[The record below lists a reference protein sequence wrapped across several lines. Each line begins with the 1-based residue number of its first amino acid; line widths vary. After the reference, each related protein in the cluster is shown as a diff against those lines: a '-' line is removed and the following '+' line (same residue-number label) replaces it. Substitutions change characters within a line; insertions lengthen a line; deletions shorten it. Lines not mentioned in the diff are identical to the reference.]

1 MAEIHK
7 VTYYKEY
14 DKEVTVELDD
24 VEFKI
29 YNDILKCAMF
39 SGCGCCLDVEEDI
52 ERKVNAVKRISKEI
66 K

>member
-14 DKEVTVELDD
+14 DKEVTVELYD

-52 ERKVNAVKRISKEI
+52 ERRD
-66 K
+66 